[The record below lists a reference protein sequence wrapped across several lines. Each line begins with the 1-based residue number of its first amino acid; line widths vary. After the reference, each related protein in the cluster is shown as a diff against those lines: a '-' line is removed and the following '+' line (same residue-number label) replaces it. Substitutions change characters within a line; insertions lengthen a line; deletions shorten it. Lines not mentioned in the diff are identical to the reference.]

1 MILHYLLNEF
11 HSVLLH
17 LNNIYKTIILWH
29 NRLIMQSFLDI
40 SGVQSN
46 EKTLLLDISAIPTK
60 EDCLDDDIIN

>member
-1 MILHYLLNEF
+1 
-11 HSVLLH
+11 
-17 LNNIYKTIILWH
+17 
-29 NRLIMQSFLDI
+29 MQSFLDI